1 MPAPCVLTPLPRRD
15 YDPSE
20 AALAWRA
27 LRRAGYRVC
36 FATPDGRPAEPDPLM
51 LSGEGLD
58 AWGLVPGLR
67 RLQLLGLLLRA
78 RHEARLAC
86 AEMLR
91 DPDYLQ
97 PLRHERLRVEDF
109 AGLVLPGGHW
119 ARGMREYLESETLQA
134 FVADFFAADKPVAA
148 VCHGVLLA
156 ARSKGAEGRSVLH
169 GRKTTGLTWKMEKTA
184 WDLTRFYG
192 RWWQG
197 DYYRTY
203 AEAADEPAGHMSV
216 QGEVGRLLA
225 SPADFLDVPKD
236 APDFWRKTSG
246 LHRDTPSDS
255 RPAWVV
261 RDGNY
266 VSGRWPGDMH
276 ELMRRYI
283 ELLPAVQVGVEP

>member
-1 MPAPCVLTPLPRRD
+1 MPAPCVLIPLPRCD

-20 AALAWRA
+20 AALAWRQ

-36 FATPDGRPAEPDPLM
+36 FATPDGQPAEPDPQM
-51 LSGEGLD
+51 VSGEGLD
-58 AWGLVPGLR
+58 PWGRLPGLC
-67 RLQLLGLLLRA
+67 RLKLLGLLLRA
-78 RHEARLAC
+78 RRGAREAC
-86 AEMLR
+86 AEMLG
-91 DPDYLQ
+91 DPDYRQ

-119 ARGMREYLESETLQA
+119 ARGMREYLESEALQR
-134 FVADFFAADKPVAA
+134 FVAAFFAADKPVAA

-156 ARSKGAEGRSVLH
+156 ARSRSADGRSVLH

-192 RWWQG
+192 RWWDG

-203 AEAADEPAGHMSV
+203 AEAPGEPAGYMSV
-216 QGEVGRLLA
+216 QGEVGRALA
-225 SPADFLDVPKD
+225 SPDDFLDVPQG

-246 LHRDTPSDS
+246 LHRDTPTDS

-276 ELMRRYI
+276 ELMRRFI
-283 ELLPAVQVGVEP
+283 ELLPRQVG

>member
-1 MPAPCVLTPLPRRD
+1 MPAPCVLIPLSRRD

-20 AALAWRA
+20 AALAWRQ

-36 FATPDGRPAEPDPLM
+36 FATPDGQPAEPDPQM
-51 LSGEGLD
+51 VSGEGLD
-58 AWGLVPGLR
+58 PWGRLPGLR
-67 RLQLLGLLLRA
+67 RLKLLGLLLRA
-78 RHEARLAC
+78 RRDAREAC
-86 AEMLR
+86 AEMLG
-91 DPDYLQ
+91 DPDYRQ

-119 ARGMREYLESETLQA
+119 ARGMREYLESEALQR
-134 FVADFFAADKPVAA
+134 FVAAFFAADKPVAA
-148 VCHGVLLA
+148 VCHGVLLV
-156 ARSKGAEGRSVLH
+156 ARSRGADGRSVLH

-192 RWWQG
+192 RWWDG

-203 AEAADEPAGHMSV
+203 AEAAGEPAGYMSV
-216 QGEVGRLLA
+216 QGEVGRALA
-225 SPADFLDVPKD
+225 SPDDFLDVPKG

-246 LHRDTPSDS
+246 LHRDTTTDS

-276 ELMRRYI
+276 ELMRRFI
-283 ELLPAVQVGVEP
+283 ELLPRQVG